1 MDLGKIWVDPKTLTA
16 KASTCLAC
24 DPPHAGHG
32 ALSSPVAS
40 AIDGMWTEALA
51 VLIIALA
58 NVICYITHEKSLLHG
73 HLRLP
78 KILFISNR

>member
-1 MDLGKIWVDPKTLTA
+1 MI
-16 KASTCLAC
+16 
-24 DPPHAGHG
+24 
-32 ALSSPVAS
+32 
-40 AIDGMWTEALA
+40 A

-73 HLRLP
+73 HLHLP